1 MVHLTHYFPQ
11 KLSDLLYKSKLESL
25 DNYKITSEEMKGV
38 AILF

>member
-11 KLSDLLYKSKLESL
+11 KLSDFLDKSQMESL